1 MVQSIFFQQKN
12 SPIRNRY
19 KGFKYSAGEASWLDF
34 IKQVFTEQGQPTQIG
49 LLESLQIS
57 ETKRCR
63 VFIVDRWVDS
73 PERILTGG
81 ATYIFLLLLGLWHHQ
96 LVSSCYL
103 QQGHV
108 GLQLHQ
114 VFTIKVF
121 TRSSTRYQKGFYTS
135 S

>member
-1 MVQSIFFQQKN
+1 MSSN
-12 SPIRNRY
+12 GPIHFLLAKKFLLSGIGTKALNIQR
-19 KGFKYSAGEASWLDF
+19 GEASWLDF

-96 LVSSCYL
+96 LVSSGYL

-108 GLQLHQ
+108 GLH
-114 VFTIKVF
+114 
-121 TRSSTRYQKGFYTS
+121 
-135 S
+135 